1 MYEGRNN
8 MRKKFL
14 LYMLILSTLLLTG
27 CARQNTE
34 GTENPSGISSDLSQ
48 TTDRSRIRSQTTPE
62 NTDSNAMI
70 SKEEAQNIAIT
81 HAALTREQVTFT
93 KSNLDKDDGREKYE
107 IEFHTHDWKEYDYD
121 IDPYSGQI
129 LGYDW
134 DEDVH

>member
-27 CARQNTE
+27 CAGQNTE
-34 GTENPSGISSDLSQ
+34 DTENPSGTSSQLFQ
-48 TTDRSRIRSQTTPE
+48 TTDQSRMRSQTKTE
-62 NTDSNAMI
+62 RTDSTMMI
-70 SKEEAQNIAIT
+70 SKEEAQNIAMA
-81 HAALTREQVTFT
+81 HAELTREQVTFT

-129 LGYDW
+129 LGFDW
-134 DEDVH
+134 DEEVH